1 MLLDTLGTIVLGN
14 LLNCKNIIRADQR
27 TIRAGENF

>member
-14 LLNCKNIIRADQR
+14 LLTCKNIIRADR
-27 TIRAGENF
+27 GTIRARENF